1 LNLATEDI
9 NKELS
14 VLTATGENMQMNRLL
29 KNRLALSTVIT
40 TLIILVVSILLAS
53 VLTYFAINVVST
65 RVQEESLH
73 VSKQHIWVDAD
84 GAATEA
90 AIMVTNNGGRD
101 VVISK
106 VSVRGQTSDWSNVF
120 YAVAAKGEDLTPDL
134 AYVTTPVATG
144 NNLGLT
150 ATAVKA
156 TTDLI
161 LPSGSTMVLYINN
174 PDSIG
179 ITDIG
184 LTVSIGI
191 YSAQAVYYSETN
203 IQATPAA

>member
-1 LNLATEDI
+1 MI
-9 NKELS
+9 
-14 VLTATGENMQMNRLL
+14 RLL

-53 VLTYFAINVVST
+53 VLTYFAVNVVST

-84 GAATEA
+84 GTAVEA
-90 AIMVTNNGGRD
+90 AVMVTNNGGRD
-101 VVISK
+101 VVINK
-106 VSVRGQTSDWSNVF
+106 IAVRGQTSAWADVF
-120 YAVAAKGEDLTPDL
+120 YSVAATGENLTPDL
-134 AYVTTPVATG
+134 TYVTTPAKATDD
-144 NNLGLT
+144 LGLT
-150 ATAVKA
+150 DTAHAA
-156 TTDLI
+156 TTSLI
-161 LPSGSTMVLYINN
+161 LPSGSTMVIYINN

-184 LTVSIGI
+184 LTVSIGL

-203 IQATPAA
+203 IQASPF

>member
-1 LNLATEDI
+1 MI
-9 NKELS
+9 
-14 VLTATGENMQMNRLL
+14 RLL
-29 KNRLALSTVIT
+29 KNRLALSTVVT

-53 VLTYFAINVVST
+53 VLTYFAVNVVST

-84 GAATEA
+84 GTATEA

-101 VVISK
+101 VVINKISI
-106 VSVRGQTSDWSNVF
+106 RGQTSAWTDVL
-120 YAVAAKGEDLTPDL
+120 YANAAKDEDLTPDL
-134 AYVTTPVATG
+134 LYVATPVAVT
-144 NNLGLT
+144 NDFGLT
-150 ATAVKA
+150 DTAHQA

-161 LPSGSTMVLYINN
+161 LPSGSTMVIYINN

-179 ITDIG
+179 LTDIG
-184 LTVSIGI
+184 LTVSIGV

-203 IQATPAA
+203 IQAAPAPVL

>member
-1 LNLATEDI
+1 MI
-9 NKELS
+9 RLS
-14 VLTATGENMQMNRLL
+14 
-29 KNRLALSTVIT
+29 KNRLALSTVVT

-53 VLTYFAINVVST
+53 VLTYFAVNVVST

-106 VSVRGQTSDWSNVF
+106 ISVRGQASDWGNVF
-120 YAVAAKGEDLTPDL
+120 YENAATSEDLTPDL
-134 AYVTTPVATG
+134 AYVATPVAGTS
-144 NNLGLT
+144 NLGLT
-150 ATAVKA
+150 DTAHPA
-156 TTDLI
+156 TTSLI
-161 LPSGSTMVLYINN
+161 LPSGSTMVIYINN

-179 ITDIG
+179 LTDIG
-184 LTVSIGI
+184 LTVSIGV

-203 IQATPAA
+203 IQAAPVPVV

>member
-1 LNLATEDI
+1 MI
-9 NKELS
+9 
-14 VLTATGENMQMNRLL
+14 RLL
-29 KNRLALSTVIT
+29 RNRLALSTVVT

-53 VLTYFAINVVST
+53 VLTYFAVNVVST

-73 VSKQHIWVDAD
+73 VSKQHIWVDGD

-101 VVISK
+101 VVINK
-106 VSVRGQTSDWSNVF
+106 VSVRGQTSNWSDVF
-120 YAVAAKGEDLTPDL
+120 YAVAVDGDDLTADL
-134 AYVTTPVATG
+134 AYVATPVAAAA
-144 NNLGLT
+144 NFGLADT
-150 ATAVKA
+150 ANAA
-156 TTDLI
+156 TTSLI
-161 LPSGSTMVLYINN
+161 LPSGSTMIIYVNN

-179 ITDIG
+179 LNDIG

-191 YSAQAVYYSETN
+191 YSAQAVYYSEVN